1 MRVILSPRAKREL
14 IRIVEWWKESTGA
27 PPALLFSELKDAARR
42 LGEVPHHGTRF
53 AVVRGR
59 VVFRLLLRESQV
71 HVYYRVDDDAVRV
84 LTLWSTARKNAPQFG
99 G

>member
-1 MRVILSPRAKREL
+1 MRVVLSPRAKREL
-14 IRIVEWWKESTGA
+14 IRIVEWWKEHTGER
-27 PPALLFSELKDAARR
+27 PVVVLSELKEAARR

-59 VVFRLLLRESQV
+59 VVFRVLLREAQV

-84 LTLWSTARKNAPQFG
+84 LTIWSTARKREPRFG

>member
-14 IRIVEWWKESTGA
+14 ERIVEWWKKETSA
-27 PPALLFSELKDAARR
+27 PPVLLFAELRKTAQQ
-42 LGEVPHHGTRF
+42 LGELPHHGARF

-59 VVFRLLLRESQV
+59 VVFRVLLREAQV

-84 LTLWSTARKNAPQFG
+84 LTIWSTARKREPRLG

>member
-14 IRIVEWWKESTGA
+14 IRIVEWWKDKTGA
-27 PPALLFSELKDAARR
+27 PPAFLFAELKESARL
-42 LGEVPHHGTRF
+42 LGELPQQGARF
-53 AVVRGR
+53 ATVRGR
-59 VVFRLLLRESQV
+59 VVFRMLLREAQV

-84 LTLWSTARKNAPQFG
+84 LTLWSTARGRAPKLG

>member
-1 MRVILSPRAKREL
+1 VRVVLSPRARREL
-14 IRIVEWWKESTGA
+14 IRIVEWWNEHTGER
-27 PPALLFSELKDAARR
+27 PLVLLSELKEAARR
-42 LGEVPHHGTRF
+42 LGEVPHHGARF

-59 VVFRLLLRESQV
+59 VVFRLLLREAQV

-84 LTLWSTARKNAPQFG
+84 LTIWSTARKREPHFG